1 MKTTGSRLLFGL
13 QWYQHFN
20 FWFNDPIYQ
29 FTIAFLFIVGRQ
41 LIGPTSRPSIIQN
54 CKQSLVTKFNVFIL
68 DNNFSGIVYC
78 ILRFYSYCLV
88 CRKYPVKK
96 SILQQL
102 VFYSTASWVEG
113 CGLRWSFPSL
123 ELSQNMLPMVRIL
136 NTYCYLPYFWY
147 KNKSAQS
154 AFPINFLL
162 PPAYFTLQDDEM

>member
-1 MKTTGSRLLFGL
+1 MISIL
-13 QWYQHFN
+13 QFLIQWSYLPVYN
-20 FWFNDPIYQ
+20 CLPIYCR
-29 FTIAFLFIVGRQ
+29 T
-41 LIGPTSRPSIIQN
+41 TTHRPHIPAIYNTN
-54 CKQSLVTKFNVFIL
+54 CKQSLVIKFDVFIL
-68 DNNFSGIVYC
+68 GNNFSGIVYC

-123 ELSQNMLPMVRIL
+123 ELSRNMLPMEKIL
-136 NTYCYLPYFWY
+136 NTYRYLPYFWY